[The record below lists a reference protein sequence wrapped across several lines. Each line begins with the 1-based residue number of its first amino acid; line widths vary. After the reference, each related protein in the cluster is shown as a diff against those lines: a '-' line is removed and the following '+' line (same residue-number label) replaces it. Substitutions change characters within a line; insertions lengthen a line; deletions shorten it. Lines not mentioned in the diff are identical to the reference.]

1 MTTKVLG
8 IINNP
13 DKEESNK
20 IVLDSLNEEK
30 VKNIHVNYIA
40 EVVNIATN
48 EHYFIVDDGFKKSLD
63 IGSNVIEANSIKSL
77 EAISTEITF

>member
-20 IVLDSLNEEK
+20 IVLNSLNEEK
-30 VKNIHVNYIA
+30 AKNIHVSYIA

-63 IGSNVIEANSIKSL
+63 IVSNVIEANSIKAL

>member
-20 IVLDSLNEEK
+20 IVLNSLNEEK
-30 VKNIHVNYIA
+30 AK
-40 EVVNIATN
+40 
-48 EHYFIVDDGFKKSLD
+48 
-63 IGSNVIEANSIKSL
+63 
-77 EAISTEITF
+77 ISMLTILLK